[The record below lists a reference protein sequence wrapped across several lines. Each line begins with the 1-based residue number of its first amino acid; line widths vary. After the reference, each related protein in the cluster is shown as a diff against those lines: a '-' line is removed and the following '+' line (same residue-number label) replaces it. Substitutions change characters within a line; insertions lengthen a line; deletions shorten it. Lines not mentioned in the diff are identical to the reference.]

1 MREARMPLP
10 MLGLLAATRGMLGVG
25 IGLLIS
31 KRVAKDRRVVIG
43 SALVAIGALST
54 IPFAVTILRRS
65 NVARANNTVRPTT
78 PAPTIE
84 TTAPLP

>member
-10 MLGLLAATRGMLGVG
+10 MLGVLAATRGMLGVG

-31 KRVAKDRRVVIG
+31 KRIAKDRRLVIG

-54 IPFAVTILRRS
+54 IPLAVTILRRS

-78 PAPTIE
+78 SAPTIE